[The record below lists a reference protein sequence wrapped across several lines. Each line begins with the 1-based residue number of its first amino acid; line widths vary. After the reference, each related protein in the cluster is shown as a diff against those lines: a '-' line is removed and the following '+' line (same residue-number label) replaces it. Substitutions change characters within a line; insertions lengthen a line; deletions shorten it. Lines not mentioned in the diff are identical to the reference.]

1 MLEDFRIDTMFEP
14 FRSLHA
20 RFIFPIDA
28 DKTQFIIGKQLILY
42 HHMMLMLLMSV
53 EVEGFGAHIPPGN
66 VATSWMVTYSFEK
79 RLSEPLHAVNCK
91 CVNTN
96 S

>member
-1 MLEDFRIDTMFEP
+1 LLEDLRIGTMFEP

-28 DKTQFIIGKQLILY
+28 DKTQFIMRKQLILY
-42 HHMMLMLLMSV
+42 HHMMLMLLMPV
-53 EVEGFGAHIPPGN
+53 EVKGFGAHIPPGN
-66 VATSWMVTYSFEK
+66 VATSCMVTYSFEK
-79 RLSEPLHAVNCK
+79 RLSESLHAVNCK
-91 CVNTN
+91 CVNNN